1 MKIVKKYYSKSKK
14 AFFIDRENS
23 DGRVFTTEYTS
34 FQSFYFSARKNLS
47 DADLLQYDFDNID
60 LSRYNFENAQ
70 IPKSIRDKIK
80 KHNFNI
86 YNTLIEDVSYDKSVC
101 VKGQLPVNRSV
112 IAHNKLEYTPKNLC
126 VCYISDLHLDAK
138 IAKKYP
144 NEINMNEIRD
154 FLAKKIDGLK
164 KSIPTFDNVLW
175 NTYNDPSNRINVVIV
190 GDVSCN
196 FEIFKSFFYIYREKI
211 SNPTFFVL
219 GNHELWDKT
228 LIRKC
233 KTLSAIIEKY
243 REFLSSQKIVLL
255 ENQLF
260 LPCEEKHLL
269 GEKEIMSMST
279 PELNALISRNIYAI
293 FGGIGYSGLN
303 ESMNYSSGIYR
314 SAPLNRTV
322 EKELSRKVALLHEK
336 ISDAASNEPII
347 WATHMP
353 KEDWT
358 NDRFNS
364 NWIYLSGHTHRN
376 VFIDS
381 DIERLYAD
389 NQIGYKSQSIGF
401 KQFWISPF
409 DNMFENKDDGI
420 YEITPT
426 IYKYFYKALGKSISF
441 NRDFS
446 KLYMVKKTGNY
457 CFLMTT
463 VKSEELKLL
472 AGGQIRNTGH
482 KNIQYFYDNL
492 DNYTQSV
499 KKYMFKYEEYQ
510 NKIAQEVVGLGGIG
524 TIHGCIID
532 IDFFN
537 HLFVNPLDGKITPYY
552 EDDMVNK
559 YVYAN
564 VPSLL
569 FAQNR
574 GLYNKLM
581 SSTVEDKM
589 NYLIKHDEIISNENI
604 KVTDTAIYRISRVIS
619 DLQYTTRDR
628 VVRVWYKGILDKPTE
643 ENGREIVS
651 QLISLGEAESTK

>member
-80 KHNFNI
+80 KHNFSI

-154 FLAKKIDGLK
+154 FLAQKIDGLK

-303 ESMNYSSGIYR
+303 ESVNYSGGIYR

-322 EKELSRKVALLHEK
+322 EKGLSRKVALLHEK
-336 ISDAASNEPII
+336 ISDAASKEPII

-376 VFIDS
+376 VFIES

-463 VKSEELKLL
+463 VKSNELKML
-472 AGGQIRNTGH
+472 AGGKMRNTGH
-482 KNIQYFYDNL
+482 KEISYFYDNL
-492 DNYTQSV
+492 DNYTQSI
-499 KKYMFKYEEYQ
+499 KKYMYKYEAFQ
-510 NKIAQEVVGLGGIG
+510 NKIAQEVRALGGTG
-524 TIHGCIID
+524 NIHGCIVD
-532 IDFFN
+532 VDFFN
-537 HLFVNPLDGKITPYY
+537 HIYINPLDGTITPYY
-552 EDDMVNK
+552 ALDITRK
-559 YVYAN
+559 YVFKN
-564 VPSLL
+564 FQSLL
-569 FAQNR
+569 FSQRRDLYEKLIESTATTNQNVVVKQDAIADSDSVFV
-574 GLYNKLM
+574 G
-581 SSTVEDKM
+581 
-589 NYLIKHDEIISNENI
+589 
-604 KVTDTAIYRISRVIS
+604 DTQMYRISKIIY
-619 DLQYTTRDR
+619 DLQYATRNN
-628 VVRVWYKGILDKPTE
+628 VVRIWYDGILDAATE
-643 ENGREIVS
+643 ENGKEIVA
-651 QLISLGEAESTK
+651 QLISSEEQDYIE